1 MAQETRDFYHGKNAP
16 SAPFSGNLQKRKSAW
31 ISRANFLMSVCWR
44 GFHTHA
50 VLRFGKRLPPRRTF
64 RLRKPKPSST
74 ASSSATTPPARQLVP
89 TGYYALSHNN
99 CGDGPAAARL
109 CVTHP
114 ASKSS
119 GHHPDALSALSELRG
134 LYCIRGYAPVYQE
147 FSRSQSLPR
156 F

>member
-31 ISRANFLMSVCWR
+31 ISRADFLMSVCWR

-74 ASSSATTPPARQLVP
+74 ASSSATTPRHGSWSLLATTRPLIL
-89 TGYYALSHNN
+89 T
-99 CGDGPAAARL
+99 AAMNPQRHDFG
-109 CVTHP
+109 THP

>member
-31 ISRANFLMSVCWR
+31 ISRADFLMSVCWR

-74 ASSSATTPPARQLVP
+74 ASSSATTPRHGSWSLLATTRSLIL
-89 TGYYALSHNN
+89 T
-99 CGDGPAAARL
+99 AAMNSQRHDFG
-109 CVTHP
+109 THP